1 MALIPA
7 SILIVYLVGVLMY
20 LLTRCCDRKSRQQ
33 SNGCSKC
40 TLIFFSILCAI
51 AVGAGKK
58 KRKKKQEEEEAKCR
72 VMTIFVR
79 VVVVFSSHYRCLWL
93 M

>member
-33 SNGCSKC
+33 SNGCQKC
-40 TLIFFSILCAI
+40 TLIFFSIICAI
-51 AVGAGKK
+51 AVGAGK
-58 KRKKKQEEEEAKCR
+58 RLSIYLALR
-72 VMTIFVR
+72 VTSM
-79 VVVVFSSHYRCLWL
+79 
-93 M
+93 

>member
-58 KRKKKQEEEEAKCR
+58 KRKKQEEEAKCR

-79 VVVVFSSHYRCLWL
+79 VVVSSHYRCLWL

>member
-33 SNGCSKC
+33 SNGCQKC
-40 TLIFFSILCAI
+40 TLIFFSIICAI
-51 AVGAGKK
+51 AVGAGKRLSIYLSSIARDQHVNV
-58 KRKKKQEEEEAKCR
+58 RKNAR
-72 VMTIFVR
+72 VM
-79 VVVVFSSHYRCLWL
+79 
-93 M
+93 

>member
-33 SNGCSKC
+33 SNGCQKC
-40 TLIFFSILCAI
+40 TLIFFSIICAI
-51 AVGAGKK
+51 AVGAGKRLYSIARDQHVNV
-58 KRKKKQEEEEAKCR
+58 RKNAR
-72 VMTIFVR
+72 VM
-79 VVVVFSSHYRCLWL
+79 
-93 M
+93 